1 LMRAVIALHAPLG
14 LRRTRG
20 HQPNAQLRAHASELR
35 DRSLAPQPFALA
47 GRALVQIL
55 PVHVERLRHAV
66 ALDPAAQR
74 VGRCPD
80 RLLLAE
86 PPERST
92 GGVVHSPSASIQ
104 RRNVSAAM
112 CSPSSLARCS
122 AASVGPKRCPTSPLY
137 FSRTRRS
144 TCWRNAPGLAR
155 ALARP
160 TLRCFSPAAPAQ
172 RYRRHS
178 RFACR

>member
-1 LMRAVIALHAPLG
+1 MLRQILPVQIGVGLLVGADVLAAQLLHQAVLMRAVIALHAPLG

-92 GGVVHSPSASIQ
+92 GGVVHH
-104 RRNVSAAM
+104 VHEAAFFAALFQPVM
-112 CSPSSLARCS
+112 KAAVQLHQFTKMRLRLPPLAVRLAFALSL
-122 AASVGPKRCPTSPLY
+122 P
-137 FSRTRRS
+137 
-144 TCWRNAPGLAR
+144 
-155 ALARP
+155 
-160 TLRCFSPAAPAQ
+160 
-172 RYRRHS
+172 
-178 RFACR
+178 